1 MIKVYLL
8 ILVVVVALLA
18 IPTTRRAVMGARGL
32 FTRRTGADTVQRAA
46 DAARTAGGAAR
57 GAGEAARTAGDAVT
71 SSRVGHQLDKLA
83 QTLVIAA
90 PVEQVAPVLT
100 RAMEATSV
108 LDPVATLPG
117 ESLAWAHSG
126 LTDTRLAAIAHE
138 GGTTVFGV
146 VAFEYAMRMPQGAS
160 AADQAVDRAREMLAE
175 QGISVQVVNRSFD
188 PGPTITADG
197 PRVAQP
203 FS

>member
-1 MIKVYLL
+1 MIKVYLV
-8 ILVVVVALLA
+8 ILVVVVVLLA
-18 IPTTRRAVMGARGL
+18 IPTTRRAVMGLRGH

-57 GAGEAARTAGDAVT
+57 AGDAARTAGDAVT

-90 PVEQVAPVLT
+90 PVGQVAPVLT

-108 LDPVATLPG
+108 VDPVATLPG
-117 ESLAWAHSG
+117 ESLAWAYSG

-146 VAFEYAMRMPQGAS
+146 VSFEYAMRMPQGAS
-160 AADQAVDRAREMLAE
+160 AADQAIDQAREMLAE

-203 FS
+203 FT

>member
-8 ILVVVVALLA
+8 ILVVVVVLLA
-18 IPTTRRAVMGARGL
+18 IPSTRKAVMGARDR
-32 FTRRTGADTVQRAA
+32 FTRRTGGDTVQRAA

-57 GAGEAARTAGDAVT
+57 GAGDAARTAGDAVT
-71 SSRVGHQLDKLA
+71 TSRIGHQLHKLA

-100 RAMEATSV
+100 RAMEATSL

-117 ESLAWAHSG
+117 ESLAWAYSS

-138 GGTTVFGV
+138 GGATVFGV

-160 AADQAVDRAREMLAE
+160 AADQAIARAREMLAE
-175 QGISVQVVNRSFD
+175 QGISVQVVSRSFD

-197 PRVAQP
+197 PRVGQP
-203 FS
+203 LS